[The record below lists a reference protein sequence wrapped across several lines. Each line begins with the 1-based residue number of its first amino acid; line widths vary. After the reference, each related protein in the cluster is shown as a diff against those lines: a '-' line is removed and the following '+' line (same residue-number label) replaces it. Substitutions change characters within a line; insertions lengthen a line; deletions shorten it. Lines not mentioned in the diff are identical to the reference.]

1 MFCNHANIL
10 YFIKLSIYL
19 FIYIG
24 RHSSFPPSHSTVHS
38 GLYSMII
45 IIYFGVQIILDL
57 AGGGPLKLP
66 SMTFWPV
73 LIVFWDLLSDT
84 KRGSRF
90 ILYQKPKTEC
100 YSYAHSEWDPK
111 NRQTLRMGSWVMCV
125 CVCMCMRAHMHM
137 HTCACSNRH
146 LYVYLFLCLYT
157 FIEFH
162 QLPLIPNST
171 LHSGFPPFNI
181 FNSIL

>member
-125 CVCMCMRAHMHM
+125 CVCACAREHTRTCTRAHAHIDIYMYIYFYVF
-137 HTCACSNRH
+137 TH
-146 LYVYLFLCLYT
+146 LLN
-157 FIEFH
+157 FISFH
-162 QLPLIPNST
+162 
-171 LHSGFPPFNI
+171 
-181 FNSIL
+181 